1 MTDEQLLEQ
10 YYNEEWR
17 EGMPPFEQ
25 ITDEYKNAI
34 LESLHFA
41 AYRFNFRVVEFWQ
54 ALERKA
60 MMDDIKQ
67 NNSKK

>member
-25 ITDEYKNAI
+25 ITDDYKNAI

-41 AYRFNFRVVEFWQ
+41 AYRFNFRVVEFWR
-54 ALERKA
+54 AVGVA
-60 MMDDIKQ
+60 IFDIKKQ